1 MTASPL
7 ESLSFPE
14 RPTISPCQRA
24 SGANGFSVKD
34 VRALVRVAEESQWVP
49 GKEPLISSP

>member
-7 ESLSFPE
+7 QLLSFPE

-24 SGANGFSVKD
+24 GRANGFSVKD
-34 VRALVRVAEESQWVP
+34 VRALVPVAEEGQWVP
-49 GKEPLISSP
+49 GKEPLISLL